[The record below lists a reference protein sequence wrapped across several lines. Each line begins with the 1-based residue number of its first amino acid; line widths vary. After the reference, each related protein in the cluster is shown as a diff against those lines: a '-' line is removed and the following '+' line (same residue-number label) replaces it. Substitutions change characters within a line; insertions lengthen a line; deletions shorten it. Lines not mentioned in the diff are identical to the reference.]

1 MVVVVRL
8 KIKTDDKE
16 ITVPAIANAGFESD
30 RPEIIIPREVARNL
44 GLSPKKL
51 SAEATIE
58 EYRGAGGK
66 KFKAYTLKST
76 AKAWVVTEDR
86 EVGPVDVVLTVVYGE
101 RDVLLSDRA
110 IDALNIVL
118 LKPGAGIW
126 KFSDEPPEKTRE
138 SIKQS
143 S

>member
-16 ITVPAIANAGFESD
+16 ITVPAIANTGFESD
-30 RPEIIIPREVARNL
+30 KPEIIIPREVARNL

-76 AKAWVVTEDR
+76 AKAWVVTGDR

-101 RDVLLSDRA
+101 RDVLLSDMA

-126 KFSDEPPEKTRE
+126 KFTDEPPEKTRE
-138 SIKQS
+138 SIKQAS
-143 S
+143 